1 MDDSIPHYL
10 RINAVKLQNRGLL
23 IGGII
28 AAFACGGGLYA
39 SPYFTLY
46 QMYQAVERK
55 DIQAISSHVNFPA
68 LRESVKTN
76 LQTVVK
82 KETSQ
87 QSNPLMGLLGSV
99 MGGFVLDPVVDQL
112 VTPLGV
118 AALLEGQQLK
128 LGKQEGQTQFTQG
141 SNSSSSTPDVKAE
154 YESFNQFAVSVKPKG
169 QEVEPVTILLSRD
182 GLGWKISGVRL
193 PSSLAFAKD
202 MLPKNAMP
210 QIKGIEGEISKFL
223 KGGI

>member
-1 MDDSIPHYL
+1 M
-10 RINAVKLQNRGLL
+10 KLQHRGLL
-23 IGGII
+23 IGGVI

-55 DIQAISSHVNFPA
+55 DVQAISDHVDFPA

-112 VTPLGV
+112 VTPSGV
-118 AALLEGQQLK
+118 AALLEGQQLQ
-128 LGKQEGQTQFTQG
+128 LGKQDGQAQLTQG
-141 SNSSSSTPDVKAE
+141 RGDTDVKAE
-154 YESFNQFAVSVKPKG
+154 YESFNQFAVSVKAKG
-169 QEVEPVTILLSRD
+169 NDVEPVTLLLSRD
-182 GLGWKISGVRL
+182 GLGWKVSGVRL

-202 MLPKNAMP
+202 ILPKTTMP
-210 QIKGIEGEISKFL
+210 KIKGIGSEISKFL
-223 KGGI
+223 DGGI

>member
-1 MDDSIPHYL
+1 M
-10 RINAVKLQNRGLL
+10 KLQNRVLL
-23 IGGII
+23 IGGVI

-55 DIQAISSHVNFPA
+55 DIQAISDHVDFPA

-99 MGGFVLDPVVDQL
+99 MSGFVLDPVVDQL
-112 VTPLGV
+112 VTPSGV
-118 AALLEGQQLK
+118 AALLEGQQIQ
-128 LGKQEGQTQFTQG
+128 LGKQEGQTQFAQE
-141 SNSSSSTPDVKAE
+141 SSSSSTPDVKAE

-169 QEVEPVTILLSRD
+169 QDVEPVTLLLSRN

-202 MLPKNAMP
+202 MLPQNAMP
-210 QIKGIEGEISKFL
+210 KMKGIEGEISKFL

>member
-1 MDDSIPHYL
+1 M
-10 RINAVKLQNRGLL
+10 KLQNRGLL
-23 IGGII
+23 IGGVI

-55 DIQAISSHVNFPA
+55 DVEAISSHVDFPA

-112 VTPLGV
+112 VTPSGV
-118 AALLEGQQLK
+118 AALLEGQQLQ
-128 LGKQEGQTQFTQG
+128 LGKQEGQSQFTQG
-141 SNSSSSTPDVKAE
+141 SSSNPDVKAE

-169 QEVEPVTILLSRD
+169 QDIEPVTLLLSRD

-202 MLPKNAMP
+202 MLPQNAMP

>member
-1 MDDSIPHYL
+1 
-10 RINAVKLQNRGLL
+10 
-23 IGGII
+23 
-28 AAFACGGGLYA
+28 
-39 SPYFTLY
+39 
-46 QMYQAVERK
+46 MYQAVERK
-55 DIQAISSHVNFPA
+55 DVEAISSHVDFPA

-112 VTPLGV
+112 VTPSGV
-118 AALLEGQQLK
+118 AALLEGQQLQ
-128 LGKQEGQTQFTQG
+128 LGKQEGQSQFMQG
-141 SNSSSSTPDVKAE
+141 SSSTPDVKAE

-169 QEVEPVTILLSRD
+169 QDIEPVTLLLSRD

-202 MLPKNAMP
+202 MLPQNAMP
-210 QIKGIEGEISKFL
+210 KMEGIEGEISKFL

>member
-1 MDDSIPHYL
+1 M
-10 RINAVKLQNRGLL
+10 KLQNRGLL
-23 IGGII
+23 IGGVI

-55 DIQAISSHVNFPA
+55 DVEAISSHVDFPA

-112 VTPLGV
+112 VTPSGV
-118 AALLEGQQLK
+118 AALLEGEQLQ
-128 LGKQEGQTQFTQG
+128 LGKQEGQSQFTQG
-141 SNSSSSTPDVKAE
+141 SSSTPDVKAE

-169 QEVEPVTILLSRD
+169 QDIEPVTLLLSRD
-182 GLGWKISGVRL
+182 GLAWKISGVRL

-202 MLPKNAMP
+202 MLPQNSMP
-210 QIKGIEGEISKFL
+210 KMEGIEGEISKFL

>member
-1 MDDSIPHYL
+1 M
-10 RINAVKLQNRGLL
+10 KLQHRGLL
-23 IGGII
+23 IGGVI

-55 DIQAISSHVNFPA
+55 DVQGISAHVDFPA

-76 LQTVVK
+76 LQTVVN

-87 QSNPLMGLLGSV
+87 QSSPLMGLLGSV

-112 VTPLGV
+112 VTPSGI
-118 AALLEGQQLK
+118 AALLEGQQLQ
-128 LGKQEGQTQFTQG
+128 LGKQDGQAQLTQG
-141 SNSSSSTPDVKAE
+141 NSSAPDVKAE
-154 YESFNQFAVSVKPKG
+154 YESFNQFAVSVKAKG
-169 QEVEPVTILLSRD
+169 QDVEPVTLLLSRD
-182 GLGWKISGVRL
+182 GLGWKVSGVRL

-202 MLPKNAMP
+202 ILPKTAMP
-210 QIKGIEGEISKFL
+210 QMKGIEGEISKFL
-223 KGGI
+223 DGGI

>member
-1 MDDSIPHYL
+1 M
-10 RINAVKLQNRGLL
+10 KLQHRGLL
-23 IGGII
+23 IGGVI

-55 DIQAISSHVNFPA
+55 DVQGISAHVDFPA

-76 LQTVVK
+76 LQTVVN

-99 MGGFVLDPVVDQL
+99 MSGFVLDPVVDQL
-112 VTPLGV
+112 VTPSGV
-118 AALLEGQQLK
+118 AALLEGQQLQ
-128 LGKQEGQTQFTQG
+128 LGKRDGQAQFTQG
-141 SNSSSSTPDVKAE
+141 DSSSTPDVKAG
-154 YESFNQFAVSVKPKG
+154 YESFNQFAVSVKPKVDD
-169 QEVEPVTILLSRD
+169 VEPVTLLLSRD
-182 GLGWKISGVRL
+182 GLGWKVSGVRL

-202 MLPKNAMP
+202 MLPKTAMP

-223 KGGI
+223 DGGI